1 METSGL
7 PYFIALAR
15 LGLTS
20 LSYIREPLRRLG
32 SAEAIWRADKA
43 QLLAAGLRPGL
54 TRNLIEERGEV
65 DIEAEL
71 HLLEKHG
78 ITAILHGDPAY
89 PPLLLQIPDP
99 PPVLFVRGNQAAL
112 TSLLPFAMVG
122 TRKITGYGEA
132 VAKLFA
138 GQLAAAGMTI
148 VSGLALGI
156 DAACHKAT
164 LDSGGQTIAVLGS
177 GIDDD
182 SIGPRANLGLARRI
196 LEENGVIISEHPPG
210 TAGMSHHFPLR
221 NRIIAGMSLGTLVIE
236 AALKSGALI
245 TGRLALD
252 YNRDV
257 YAVPGPITSSQST
270 GPNTLIK
277 SGAIPALTPE
287 ELLTAYHVTKG
298 IDETSEENRSSEEKT
313 IIKALTDG
321 AQTMD
326 VIAETT
332 KLEPGLILSTITML
346 EIEGRINK
354 RGSEYTLLK
363 A

>member
-7 PYFIALAR
+7 PYFIAFAR

-54 TRNLIEERGEV
+54 TRDLIEGRGEV
-65 DIEAEL
+65 DIETEL
-71 HLLEKHG
+71 QLLEKHG
-78 ITAILHGDPAY
+78 ISAILHGDPAY

-99 PPVLFVRGNQAAL
+99 PPVLFVRGNLAAL
-112 TSLLPFAMVG
+112 TSLLPFAIVG

-164 LDSGGQTIAVLGS
+164 LESGGQTIAVLGS

-182 SIGPRANLGLARRI
+182 SIGPRANLGLARSI
-196 LEENGVIISEHPPG
+196 LEENGAIISEHPPG
-210 TAGMSHHFPLR
+210 TNGLPHFYPLR
-221 NRIIAGMSLGTLVIE
+221 NRIIAGMSLGTLVVE

-257 YAVPGPITSSQST
+257 YAVPGPITSSQSA

-287 ELLTAYHVTKG
+287 EILTAYHVAKG
-298 IDETSEENRSSEEKT
+298 ADDTNNEDRSTEEKM

-321 AQTMD
+321 TISIDA
-326 VIAETT
+326 IAEKTN
-332 KLEPGLILSTITML
+332 LEPGVILSTITML
-346 EIEGRINK
+346 EIEGVINK
-354 RGSEYTLLK
+354 KGAEYTLIK